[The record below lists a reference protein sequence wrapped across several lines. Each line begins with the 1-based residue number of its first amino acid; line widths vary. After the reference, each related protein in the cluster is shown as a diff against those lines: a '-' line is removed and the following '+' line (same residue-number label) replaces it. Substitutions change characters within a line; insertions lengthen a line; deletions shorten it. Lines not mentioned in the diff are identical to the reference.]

1 MTNKKQLYEQIMS
14 CVAKEV
20 KKYLNE
26 NNIEL
31 LADLD
36 DSALDQLDS
45 IQAKTIN
52 NKLRYDN
59 AARNLAQRIYSELRE
74 DFANFIYV
82 KDDHFCISFN
92 GADRDIDKKYKYVI
106 ILGDSYTYHLKSGYY
121 LDDKC
126 LELTIHDEDD
136 YDWDLPDV
144 IFTTNIKSAK
154 KCIVSIND
162 DSYFRDK
169 SSWEFEVDWAVYNI
183 KKDFTAKNYWC
194 EGIYDEDRDAINM
207 VAHKLN
213 IHH

>member
-1 MTNKKQLYEQIMS
+1 MANKIQLYEQIMS

-20 KKYLNE
+20 KKYINE
-26 NNIEL
+26 NEFSMISDLNTDN
-31 LADLD
+31 ADINL
-36 DSALDQLDS
+36 ST
-45 IQAKTIN
+45 KTIN

-154 KCIVSIND
+154 KCIDSINA

-169 SSWEFEVDWAVYNI
+169 TSWEFEVDWAVYNI

-194 EGIYDEDRDAINM
+194 EGIYEEDIQNIKYFIE
-207 VAHKLN
+207 KLKN
-213 IHH
+213 N

>member
-1 MTNKKQLYEQIMS
+1 MVNKKQLYEQIMPR
-14 CVAKEV
+14 VAKEV
-20 KKYLNE
+20 KKYINE
-26 NNIEL
+26 NEFSMIS
-31 LADLD
+31 DLD
-36 DSALDQLDS
+36 TDNTDINLST
-45 IQAKTIN
+45 KTIN

-59 AARNLAQRIYSELRE
+59 TERVLAQRIYSELRE

-106 ILGDSYTYHLKSGYY
+106 ILGENYTYHLKSGYY

-126 LELTIHDEDD
+126 FELTIHDEDN

-154 KCIVSIND
+154 KCIDSINN

-169 SSWEFEVDWAVYNI
+169 TSWEFEVDWTVYNI

-194 EGIYDEDRDAINM
+194 EGIYEEDIQNIKYFIE
-207 VAHKLN
+207 KLKN
-213 IHH
+213 N

>member
-1 MTNKKQLYEQIMS
+1 MVNKKQLYEQIMS
-14 CVAKEV
+14 RVAKEV
-20 KKYLNE
+20 KKYINE
-26 NNIEL
+26 NEFSMIS
-31 LADLD
+31 DLD
-36 DSALDQLDS
+36 TDNTDINLST
-45 IQAKTIN
+45 KTIN

-59 AARNLAQRIYSELRE
+59 TERVLAQRIYSELRE

-106 ILGDSYTYHLKSGYY
+106 ILGDNYTYHLKSGYY

-126 LELTIHDEDD
+126 FELTIHDEDN

-154 KCIVSIND
+154 KCIDSINN

-169 SSWEFEVDWAVYNI
+169 TSWEFEVDWTVYNI

-194 EGIYDEDRDAINM
+194 EGIYEEDIQNIKYFIE
-207 VAHKLN
+207 KLKN
-213 IHH
+213 N

>member
-1 MTNKKQLYEQIMS
+1 MVNKKQLYEQIMS

-20 KKYLNE
+20 KKYINE
-26 NNIEL
+26 NEFSMISDLNTDN
-31 LADLD
+31 ADINL
-36 DSALDQLDS
+36 ST
-45 IQAKTIN
+45 KTIN

-126 LELTIHDEDD
+126 FELTIHDEDN

-154 KCIVSIND
+154 KCIDSINN

-169 SSWEFEVDWAVYNI
+169 TSWEFDVDWAVYNI

-194 EGIYDEDRDAINM
+194 EGIYEEDIQNIKYSIE
-207 VAHKLN
+207 KLKN
-213 IHH
+213 N

>member
-14 CVAKEV
+14 CIAKEV

-36 DSALDQLDS
+36 DSDLDQLDS

-59 AARNLAQRIYSELRE
+59 AARNTAKRLYSELRE
-74 DFANFIYV
+74 DFVNFIYV

-106 ILGDSYTYHLKSGYY
+106 GRRVQGDIS
-121 LDDKC
+121 
-126 LELTIHDEDD
+126 E
-136 YDWDLPDV
+136 V
-144 IFTTNIKSAK
+144 SAK
-154 KCIVSIND
+154 PMR
-162 DSYFRDK
+162 SYGFRH
-169 SSWEFEVDWAVYNI
+169 SEVL
-183 KKDFTAKNYWC
+183 
-194 EGIYDEDRDAINM
+194 R
-207 VAHKLN
+207 
-213 IHH
+213 

>member
-1 MTNKKQLYEQIMS
+1 MVNKKQLYEQIMS

-20 KKYLNE
+20 KKYINE
-26 NNIEL
+26 NEFIMISDLNTDN
-31 LADLD
+31 ADINL
-36 DSALDQLDS
+36 ST
-45 IQAKTIN
+45 KTIN

-106 ILGDSYTYHLKSGYY
+106 ILGDNYTYHLKSGYY

-154 KCIVSIND
+154 KCIDSINA

-169 SSWEFEVDWAVYNI
+169 TSWEFEVDWTVYNI

-194 EGIYDEDRDAINM
+194 EGIYEEDIQNIKYFIE
-207 VAHKLN
+207 KLKN
-213 IHH
+213 N